1 MSEFIQVGTMALR
14 APGGEFLPSAPIYRE
29 AINKKAKPGE
39 DEYNYIPTDKLAD
52 IFASRAKKFIQNRK
66 K

>member
-14 APGGEFLPSAPIYRE
+14 APGGEFLPSVPIYRE
-29 AINKKAKPGE
+29 AITKKAKPGE
-39 DEYNYIPTDKLAD
+39 DEYNYIPTDKLTD
-52 IFASRAKKFIQNRK
+52 IFASHAKKFIQSRK